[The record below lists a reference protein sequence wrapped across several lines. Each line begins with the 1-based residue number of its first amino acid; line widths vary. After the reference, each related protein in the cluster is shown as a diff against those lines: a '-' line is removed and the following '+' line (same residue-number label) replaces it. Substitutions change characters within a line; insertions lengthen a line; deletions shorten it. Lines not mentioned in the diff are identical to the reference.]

1 MDLRGPKYSG
11 PTPKFEAFPVEA
23 RCLPS
28 LHCSASAELRMDF
41 PISSLLDD
49 DASESISPTSRCK
62 NHFSEQTLSHKTRCP
77 WVSKTR
83 RWPAALGC
91 LGCVGRQP
99 RVVRASHCRR
109 GTRPA
114 SPHCSNGCL
123 NSFCQNPVEMAGEKV
138 PCFCSF
144 HG

>member
-11 PTPKFEAFPVEA
+11 LTPKFEAFPVEA

-91 LGCVGRQP
+91 LGCVGRRP
-99 RVVRASHCRR
+99 RVVWAVPLQK
-109 GTRPA
+109 GDPA
-114 SPHCSNGCL
+114 CEPPLFKRLSELLLPES
-123 NSFCQNPVEMAGEKV
+123 S
-138 PCFCSF
+138 
-144 HG
+144 